1 MIMIY
6 NPVLDEWDN
15 KGIGSNFHH
24 LRRWAWDRLAQAKCH
39 ISGVLDA
46 YCRTCIFDS
55 IVEWYMNAEF
65 IRETIPGDRIE
76 LLHTPCAGYVR
87 RWLAD
92 HERSIRHGSP
102 PSVVDRIEALGVWK
116 DGSE

>member
-1 MIMIY
+1 MVMIY
-6 NPVLDEWDN
+6 NSILDEWDN
-15 KGIGSNFHH
+15 KGAEPYFHH
-24 LRRWAWDRLAQAKCH
+24 LRRWAWNTLGQAKSH
-39 ISGVLDA
+39 VATVLGSNYRSINFYDIIAWYLDA
-46 YCRTCIFDS
+46 EFLTETLSVPHRTSC
-55 IVEWYMNAEF
+55 V
-65 IRETIPGDRIE
+65 
-76 LLHTPCAGYVR
+76 GYVR

>member
-1 MIMIY
+1 MVMIY
-6 NPVLDEWDN
+6 NSVLDEWDN
-15 KGIGSNFHH
+15 KGAEPYFHH
-24 LRRWAWDRLAQAKCH
+24 LHRWAWNTLGQAKSH
-39 ISGVLDA
+39 VATVLGSNYRSMNFYDIIA
-46 YCRTCIFDS
+46 
-55 IVEWYMNAEF
+55 WYLGAEF
-65 IRETIPGDRIE
+65 LAETCTVLNR
-76 LLHTPCAGYVR
+76 TSCTGYVR